1 MANSPNLN
9 AAALALNRFGLGARA
24 DDTPPADPKG
34 WLLAQFEQYQ
44 PRPTAWASQP
54 DSLALSAELV
64 QLRMRINQPAKRD
77 AGEGPPVAG
86 HAGNFADN
94 RAATEAIDNANRRA
108 ANAGGSN
115 AGYRAPTNQATNQ
128 AMAPAA
134 SQSAAQT
141 TRAQTAKEAERKA
154 LRVEILDLYR
164 SSVNA
169 RVASALTTPTP
180 FVERLVHF
188 WANHFAVSTE
198 KPGVAV
204 LAGSF
209 EAEAIRPHVL
219 GRFED
224 MLVAVE
230 RHPAMQLFLDQ
241 TRSVGPD
248 STAAL
253 RAAQRNPENRRGLNE
268 NLARE
273 VMELHTL
280 GVRSGYSQDDVT
292 EFARAL
298 TGWSLAGNPP
308 KAGANIAGNIDA
320 GRRVLAQIAEP
331 GSFVFR
337 PALHEPGTRTI
348 MGRRYDEPGE
358 QQALAILHD
367 LANSPATA
375 KHIGMK
381 LARHFVADNPP
392 PGVSERLADAFERS
406 GGDLPSVYHALI
418 AMPEAWAPQAVKF
431 KTPWEWAISSMRGL
445 GWQNLGNQQS
455 APIFTQLGQPVW
467 RPGSPAGYDDIAAS
481 WAAPDALVRRVEVAQ
496 RFAARVGDRL
506 DARALG
512 QTLLAGSL
520 SEPTATAVSR
530 AESASTA
537 IALLLVSPD
546 FQRR

>member
-1 MANSPNLN
+1 MATSPNTN
-9 AAALALNRFGLGARA
+9 AAAIALNRFGLGARA
-24 DDTPPADPKG
+24 DDTPPTDPKG

-44 PRPTAWASQP
+44 PRPAAWASLP
-54 DSLALSAELV
+54 DSVALSTELAQQRM
-64 QLRMRINQPAKRD
+64 QLNQQNRQAQQN
-77 AGEGPPVAG
+77 ASEGTAV
-86 HAGNFADN
+86 HQ
-94 RAATEAIDNANRRA
+94 
-108 ANAGGSN
+108 ANAQGN
-115 AGYRAPTNQATNQ
+115 AQGRPQT
-128 AMAPAA
+128 
-134 SQSAAQT
+134 SAQNAEQT
-141 TRAQTAKEAERKA
+141 TKQTERKA
-154 LRVEILDLYR
+154 LRVEILDIYR

-169 RVASALTTPTP
+169 RVASALTTQTP
-180 FVERLVHF
+180 FIERLVHF

-198 KPGVAV
+198 KPAVAA

-248 STAAL
+248 SMAAM
-253 RAAQRNPENRRGLNE
+253 RAEQRNPNNKRGLNE
-268 NLARE
+268 NLGRE
-273 VMELHTL
+273 IMELHTL

-298 TGWSLAGNPP
+298 TGWSLAGNPGNP
-308 KAGANIAGNIDA
+308 ANP
-320 GRRVLAQIAEP
+320 GRQGIQPNAAP
-331 GSFVFR
+331 GTFVFR
-337 PALHEPGTRTI
+337 AALHEPGSRTI
-348 MGRRYDEPGE
+348 MGRRYDQPGVE
-358 QQALAILHD
+358 QALAILHD
-367 LANSPATA
+367 LASAPATA
-375 KHIGMK
+375 QHIGGK

-392 PGVSERLADAFERS
+392 PDVSARLANAFERS
-406 GGDLPSVYHALI
+406 GGDLPTVYRVLLD
-418 AMPEAWAPQAVKF
+418 MPQAWSPVAVKF
-431 KTPWEWAISSMRGL
+431 KTPWEWTISSMRGL
-445 GWQNLGNQQS
+445 GWQDLGNVQA
-455 APIFTQLGQPVW
+455 APILTQLGQPVW

-496 RFAARVGDRL
+496 RFASRVGDRL

-520 SEPTATAVSR
+520 SAPTATAVSR

>member
-1 MANSPNLN
+1 MATSPNLN
-9 AAALALNRFGLGARA
+9 AAAIALNRFGLGARA

-44 PRPTAWASQP
+44 PRPAAWASQP
-54 DSLALSAELV
+54 DSVALSGELV
-64 QLRMRINQPAKRD
+64 QQRMQLNQVNRQTQQNVS
-77 AGEGPPVAG
+77 EGV
-86 HAGNFADN
+86 
-94 RAATEAIDNANRRA
+94 
-108 ANAGGSN
+108 
-115 AGYRAPTNQATNQ
+115 
-128 AMAPAA
+128 AA
-134 SQSAAQT
+134 SQTNAQVSMQTNGPANPQT
-141 TRAQTAKEAERKA
+141 TGQGASEPAAQTAKQAERKA
-154 LRVEILDLYR
+154 LRGEILDMYR
-164 SSVNA
+164 SAVNA
-169 RVASALTTPTP
+169 RVASALTTQTP

-198 KPGVAV
+198 KPGVAA

-248 STAAL
+248 SMAAM
-253 RAAQRNPENRRGLNE
+253 RAAERNPNVKRGLNE

-273 VMELHTL
+273 IMELHTL

-298 TGWSLAGNPP
+298 TGWSLAGNP
-308 KAGANIAGNIDA
+308 GNAGNPRGQGLQTNA
-320 GRRVLAQIAEP
+320 AP
-331 GSFVFR
+331 GTFVFR
-337 PALHEPGTRTI
+337 VALHEPGSRTI
-348 MGRRYDEPGE
+348 MGRRYDQPGE
-358 QQALAILHD
+358 EQALAILHD
-367 LANSPATA
+367 LASSPATA
-375 KHIGMK
+375 QHIGGK

-392 PGVSERLADAFERS
+392 ADVSERLANAFARS
-406 GGDLPSVYHALI
+406 GGDLPTVYRTLLD
-418 AMPEAWAPQAVKF
+418 MPQAWSPAAVKF
-431 KTPWEWAISSMRGL
+431 KTPWEWTISSMRGL
-445 GWQNLGNQQS
+445 GWQDIGTMQT
-455 APIFTQLGQPVW
+455 APILTQLGQPVW

-506 DARALG
+506 DARSLG

-520 SEPTATAVSR
+520 SAPTATAVSR

>member
-9 AAALALNRFGLGARA
+9 AAAIALNRFGLGARA

-44 PRPTAWASQP
+44 ARPAAWANQP
-54 DSLALSAELV
+54 DSVALSTELV
-64 QLRMRINQPAKRD
+64 QQRMQFNQQARQN
-77 AGEGPPVAG
+77 ASEG
-86 HAGNFADN
+86 
-94 RAATEAIDNANRRA
+94 AATGP
-108 ANAGGSN
+108 ANAQNMTMPDGQTRTQAN
-115 AGYRAPTNQATNQ
+115 AQANVQANARANAQPDTASSTQAD
-128 AMAPAA
+128 
-134 SQSAAQT
+134 
-141 TRAQTAKEAERKA
+141 AQTARQAERKA
-154 LRVEILDLYR
+154 IRGEILDMYR

-169 RVASALTTPTP
+169 RVTSALTTQTP

-188 WANHFAVSTE
+188 WSNHFAVSTE
-198 KPGVAV
+198 KPGVAA

-230 RHPAMQLFLDQ
+230 RHPAMQVFLDQ

-248 STAAL
+248 SMAAM
-253 RAAQRNPENRRGLNE
+253 RAAQRNPERKRGLNE

-273 VMELHTL
+273 IMELHTL

-298 TGWSLAGNPP
+298 TGWNVAGNP
-308 KAGANIAGNIDA
+308 ANPGNA
-320 GRRVLAQIAEP
+320 GRLAMQQNAAP

-337 PALHEPGTRTI
+337 AALHEPGSRTI
-348 MGRRYDEPGE
+348 MGRRYDQPGE
-358 QQALAILHD
+358 EQALAILHD
-367 LANSPATA
+367 LASAPATA
-375 KHIGMK
+375 KHIGGK

-392 PGVSERLADAFERS
+392 PGVSGHLASAFERS
-406 GGDLPSVYHALI
+406 GGDLPTVYRALI
-418 AMPEAWAPQAVKF
+418 DMPQAWSPTAVKF
-431 KTPWEWAISSMRGL
+431 KTPWEWTISSMRGL
-445 GWQNLGNQQS
+445 GWQDLGKMQT
-455 APIFTQLGQPVW
+455 APILTQLGQPVW

-496 RFAARVGDRL
+496 RFASRVGDRL
-506 DARALG
+506 DARSLG

-520 SEPTATAVSR
+520 SVPTATAVSR